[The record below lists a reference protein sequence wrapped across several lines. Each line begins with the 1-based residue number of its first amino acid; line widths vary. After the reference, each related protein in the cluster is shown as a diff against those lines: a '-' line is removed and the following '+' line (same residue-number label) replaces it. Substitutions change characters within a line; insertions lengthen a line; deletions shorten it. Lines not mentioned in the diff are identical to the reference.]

1 MLGTLHP
8 GQERADLVAERDR
21 SREPVIDLALP
32 TSLQAGASVF
42 EGADEGHD
50 LAEGATGVGGGLDE
64 IDSSAG
70 RVQVGQH
77 FPAQPAPDQSTVSW

>member
-8 GQERADLVAERDR
+8 GQERADLVAQRDR

-32 TSLQAGASVF
+32 TSLQDGADVF

-50 LAEGATGVGGGLDE
+50 LAEGATGVSADFRAGGWGNPGV
-64 IDSSAG
+64 G
-70 RVQVGQH
+70 RH
-77 FPAQPAPDQSTVSW
+77 ASDLRR